1 MNEFQN
7 LCPGCMR
14 PLPFGAETCPHC
26 SKSIHDFQHAPL
38 LPLWSTL
45 SNRYLVGC
53 GRLAS
58 TDCAVYSGYDTALRI
73 PVTINEFLPKNL
85 VVRGEGESKVKI
97 RLGYDAMYQTCLQS
111 FVSLWKTLM
120 SLGGTPAL
128 PNVKEIFFENGAAY
142 AVCESFDSI
151 TLEEYFEAP
160 GKKLDWQRIKAVF
173 KPVLLA
179 LCKLNS
185 LSVVH
190 AAVSPKTLL
199 LGADGKLHLSGFSI
213 PQTKSDIIE
222 LHALSVPGYAPLEL
236 SDRRLRIGKYTDV
249 YSAMAVMYKLLCGIT
264 PQNAA
269 DRAVSDMMIIPQEYA
284 KELDE
289 KTVSVI
295 LGALNI
301 YPENRIQ
308 SVDALCDLLYSAQ
321 SEAEQNA
328 ALSDTAAASR
338 KTTDAPQEK
347 KPAEPEK
354 TEKPPEKGGE
364 SDGVLTFKVA
374 ATVLL
379 VAAMVFV
386 TAYTT
391 VLYKYFDVPFIDS
404 ALSGLSFLPMNGETH
419 KTDAGSTTTEEP
431 TEQTSNG
438 PVEYVKVADFTQLT
452 YRDILNSETFKN
464 NYEIEF
470 SFEASDEVEKNS
482 IISQSV
488 KAGESVPKGTKI
500 TVVVSSGK
508 PYVVLR
514 DVMGMKYEDAADV
527 LTKDGFVV
535 QKVIKKNNGTRVPG
549 TVCTMSLVAGL
560 EFEKGTTVTLTV
572 WGEVPTASPADR

>member
-1 MNEFQN
+1 
-7 LCPGCMR
+7 MR
-14 PLPFGAETCPHC
+14 PLPFGAGTCPHC
-26 SKSIHDFQHAPL
+26 SKSISEAQHSPL
-38 LPLWSTL
+38 LPLWSKL

-58 TDCAVYSGYDTALRI
+58 TDCAVYAGYDTALSL

-85 VVRGEGESKVKI
+85 AVRGEGECAVMV

-120 SLGGTPAL
+120 SLSRTPAL

-142 AVCESFDSI
+142 AVCESFECI
-151 TLEEYFEAP
+151 TLEEYLEAP
-160 GKKLDWQRIKAVF
+160 GEKLDWPRIKAVF

-190 AAVSPKTLL
+190 AAISPQTLL

-222 LHALSVPGYAPLEL
+222 LHALSAPGYAPLEL

-269 DRAVSDMMIIPQEYA
+269 DRAVNDMMIIPQEYA

-295 LGALNI
+295 LGALNV

-308 SVDALCDLLYSAQ
+308 SADALCRLLYSPQ
-321 SEAEQNA
+321 SKAGQAPNPA
-328 ALSDTAAASR
+328 GAAAAPR
-338 KTTDAPQEK
+338 KTTDALQEK
-347 KPAEPEK
+347 KPDGPERAAA
-354 TEKPPEKGGE
+354 KPAKANE

-386 TAYTT
+386 TAYST

-419 KTDAGSTTTEEP
+419 NADAGSTKAAEP
-431 TEQTSNG
+431 VLQTSEG
-438 PVEYVKVADFTQLT
+438 PVEYVRVADFTQLT
-452 YRDILNSETFKN
+452 YRDILNSETFKS
-464 NYEIEF
+464 NYELEF
-470 SFEASDEVEKNS
+470 CFEASDEVEKNS

-527 LTKDGFVV
+527 LTKDGFKV
-535 QKVIKKNNGTRVPG
+535 QKVIKKNNGTRIPG

-572 WGEVPTASPADR
+572 WGETPTGSATD